1 MPITS
6 AGQVKNIIELSG
18 TKVPDSLMSQIE
30 TYKDSPEDLKKAGL
44 EFTKKQ
50 MEQLLEHGVDG
61 IHLYSMNKVEIAKFI
76 LE

>member
-1 MPITS
+1 
-6 AGQVKNIIELSG
+6 
-18 TKVPDSLMSQIE
+18 MSQIE